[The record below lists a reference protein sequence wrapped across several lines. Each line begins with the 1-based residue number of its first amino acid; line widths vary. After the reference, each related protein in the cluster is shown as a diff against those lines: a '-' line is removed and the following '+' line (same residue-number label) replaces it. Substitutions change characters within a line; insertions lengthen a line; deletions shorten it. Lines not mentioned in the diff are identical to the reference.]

1 MVGVQLGIKYGIFIA
16 ISEII
21 QLNPVIDEHTYIIKR
36 EEKFC
41 HYCQAH
47 LKTTLSLSTLVL
59 IGKNTS
65 DFSVTRGELKQE
77 RRTFQRRILKTF

>member
-21 QLNPVIDEHTYIIKR
+21 QLNPVIVEHTYIIKR
-36 EEKFC
+36 EEKLC

-47 LKTTLSLSTLVL
+47 P
-59 IGKNTS
+59 KNDRNGGVWQS
-65 DFSVTRGELKQE
+65 GISKSVAEYV
-77 RRTFQRRILKTF
+77 QRPVCFINVQSSFHENVVFA